1 VDVTTEEVLA
11 DLKARLEKAYQELTA
26 MADKTGRYQEH
37 LRLEAKAS
45 GVALALD
52 YLRGY

>member
-1 VDVTTEEVLA
+1 MTTDELLA
-11 DLKARLEKAYQELTA
+11 DLKERLEKAHRELTE
-26 MADKTGRYQEH
+26 MADKTGKYRDH

-52 YLRGY
+52 YLRAYS